1 MRNQEAARYARMAAA
16 AAGVIVLFVAGIY
29 VQRDLRNARARRNV
43 AATVPS
49 AVEQQSA
56 NFTYSDV
63 EEGHTVFTLRASRAT
78 QFKEG
83 NRALLDDVWITVYG
97 REGNRN
103 DNIHTR
109 QCSYEPDTGGV
120 RCQGEVTIDIQGAN
134 GASSSTSSA
143 AAPQATMLAQPL
155 RVKTSDLTFNRESGE
170 ASTSSPVE
178 FTFAQGQGHGT
189 GIRYSTRDATVRIEH
204 DVEFDLAASDRTG
217 GFPVKAVGNSLELR
231 RADYVAVLAG
241 PAAVR
246 QGERSLSAG
255 MISIAFDKDYRAR
268 QVVAEDHPS
277 IQGQS
282 GGGKFSLSAG
292 TFRASLAPDGT
303 VENLVS
309 EGNVAGS
316 RQGST
321 GTDRFR
327 AQRVELAMLPGENL
341 VREILATGDV
351 SADSQQGSASRSL
364 KTDSL
369 KVDFKG
375 TPPLSKKL
383 RTNPPAGATAQRIE
397 SAETL
402 APATIES
409 RAGNESIRLNAKRFT
424 AQFAEDG
431 RLERLLGH
439 DGVDVRRQIE
449 GAAPQTSSAAEL
461 LATFAATGDWDS
473 IEETGKVQF
482 AEADRHASAARA
494 KMQRSSG
501 WVTLQGSPVISDSQ
515 SRTTAG
521 EVTINQ
527 QSGEVHATGGV
538 VSTYLA
544 APSGK
549 TSGTVDFGA
558 GAAHISADKLDGST
572 AAGQV
577 TYSRHARLWQ
587 GESVLDAEQIEIWR
601 NDKKLEA
608 RGNVVAVF
616 PQAAGAG
623 PDLGAMAAR
632 SSAGSS
638 ATTAGTGSG
647 AAKPTLWQI
656 RAPTLTYWSD
666 QGKAH
671 LEGGVTASSDQ
682 GSLESRTLDVF
693 LSPEPP
699 APTPAAKA
707 SASGDQAPRELNRV
721 LAQGDVVVR
730 QRARQGSAEQAEYTA
745 ADQKFVL
752 SGGQPTIRDAS
763 SDTTA
768 QGRSLTFFVASDT
781 ILLDSQEG
789 LRTLTKHR
797 VEK

>member
-1 MRNQEAARYARMAAA
+1 
-16 AAGVIVLFVAGIY
+16 
-29 VQRDLRNARARRNV
+29 
-43 AATVPS
+43 
-49 AVEQQSA
+49 
-56 NFTYSDV
+56 
-63 EEGHTVFTLRASRAT
+63 
-78 QFKEG
+78 
-83 NRALLDDVWITVYG
+83 
-97 REGNRN
+97 
-103 DNIHTR
+103 
-109 QCSYEPDTGGV
+109 
-120 RCQGEVTIDIQGAN
+120 
-134 GASSSTSSA
+134 
-143 AAPQATMLAQPL
+143 
-155 RVKTSDLTFNRESGE
+155 
-170 ASTSSPVE
+170 
-178 FTFAQGQGHGT
+178 
-189 GIRYSTRDATVRIEH
+189 
-204 DVEFDLAASDRTG
+204 
-217 GFPVKAVGNSLELR
+217 
-231 RADYVAVLAG
+231 
-241 PAAVR
+241 
-246 QGERSLSAG
+246 
-255 MISIAFDKDYRAR
+255 
-268 QVVAEDHPS
+268 
-277 IQGQS
+277 
-282 GGGKFSLSAG
+282 
-292 TFRASLAPDGT
+292 
-303 VENLVS
+303 
-309 EGNVAGS
+309 
-316 RQGST
+316 
-321 GTDRFR
+321 
-327 AQRVELAMLPGENL
+327 
-341 VREILATGDV
+341 
-351 SADSQQGSASRSL
+351 
-364 KTDSL
+364 
-369 KVDFKG
+369 
-375 TPPLSKKL
+375 
-383 RTNPPAGATAQRIE
+383 
-397 SAETL
+397 
-402 APATIES
+402 
-409 RAGNESIRLNAKRFT
+409 
-424 AQFAEDG
+424 
-431 RLERLLGH
+431 
-439 DGVDVRRQIE
+439 VRRQIE

-482 AEADRHASAARA
+482 AEADRHANAAQA
-494 KMQRSSG
+494 KIQRSSG

-544 APSGK
+544 ASSGK

-577 TYSRHARLWQ
+577 TYSRHARMWQ

-647 AAKPTLWQI
+647 TAKPTLWQI

-682 GSLESRTLDVF
+682 GSLESRALDVF
-693 LSPEPP
+693 LSPAPP